1 MYMFLSACETTG
13 LQKNVGNLKYNV
25 DGVVQI
31 AL

>member
-1 MYMFLSACETTG
+1 MFLSACETTG
-13 LQKNVGNLKYNV
+13 LQKNVGNLKYNI